1 MKNLPYIT
9 FSQVSKSYDTPN
21 GQIDIL
27 KNITTEI
34 YQGEKVAIVG
44 PSGSGKT
51 TLLSLLAGLDRPSS
65 GEITVG
71 EQEISTGAEKMLA
84 NYRNTTMGIIFQSF
98 ELIVPFTVKENI
110 TAPLDIAGT
119 ENPDRVSN
127 LLERTGM
134 TQRANAYPS
143 TLSGGE
149 KQRVAIARALAHNP
163 TLILADEPTGSLDQK
178 TGESILSL
186 LLDEVTREKK
196 TLIVITHDEAIA
208 RKMDRIFKIK
218 DKKLHEVT

>member
-1 MKNLPYIT
+1 MLQNPYIT
-9 FSQVSKSYDTPN
+9 FSHVSKSYDTPT
-21 GQIDIL
+21 GPLDIL
-27 KNITTEI
+27 TDVNLEI
-34 YQGEKVAIVG
+34 HKHEKIAIIG

-65 GEITVG
+65 GSITVG
-71 EQEISTGAEKMLA
+71 SQEISSVSDKDLA
-84 NYRNTTMGIIFQSF
+84 HYRNATMGIIFQSF
-98 ELIVPFTVKENI
+98 ELIVPFTVIENI

-119 ENPDRVSN
+119 RNPEHVNS

-134 TQRANAYPS
+134 QDRTNAYPS

-163 TLILADEPTGSLDQK
+163 TLILADEPTGSLDQETGK
-178 TGESILSL
+178 TVLAL

-196 TLIVITHDEAIA
+196 TLIVITHDEKIA
-208 RKMDRIFKIK
+208 QKMDRIFKIK
-218 DKKLHEVT
+218 DKKLYEVK